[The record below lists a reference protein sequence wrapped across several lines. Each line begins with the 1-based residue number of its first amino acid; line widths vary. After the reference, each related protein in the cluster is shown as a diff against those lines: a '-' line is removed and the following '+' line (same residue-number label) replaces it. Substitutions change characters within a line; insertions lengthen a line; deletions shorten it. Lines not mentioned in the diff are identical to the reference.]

1 MKYEAGDLVEIIM
14 PQPPW
19 PEEWSEIKKAAL
31 ILSGHRTSV
40 YVEDRPIRSIDT
52 VQYSVI
58 CEGRRLSIYEEEIS
72 RQLTV
77 GRDIIR

>member
-58 CEGRRLSIYEEEIS
+58 SEGRRLSIYEEEIS